1 MCNQSFQQNI
11 TYINDE
17 TKNNFNKCENI
28 NPGISR
34 KDENCAEN
42 KEVDDFEVLN
52 TINIINANRQILAQ
66 LNINS
71 LRNKFDALTLI
82 IKDKVHILV
91 CTETKLDDFFTDAKF
106 SIVGF
111 KAPVR
116 LDRTASGGGIIVY
129 IRDSIPS
136 KFLGNL
142 PSDEDSEGLFIEL
155 NLRNTKW
162 ILFAGYNPRRV
173 RISPFLSNIEHM
185 LNKYIHSY
193 DGPMV

>member
-17 TKNNFNKCENI
+17 SKNNFNECENI
-28 NPGISR
+28 NPDKSIR
-34 KDENCAEN
+34 DENCAEN

-52 TINIINANRQILAQ
+52 TINIKNANRLILAQ

-82 IKDKVHILV
+82 IKDKVDILV
-91 CTETKLDDFFTDAKF
+91 ITETKLDDSFTDAQF
-106 SIVGF
+106 SIVVF

-142 PSDEDSEGLFIEL
+142 PSDKDSEGLF
-155 NLRNTKW
+155 RAK
-162 ILFAGYNPRRV
+162 FAK
-173 RISPFLSNIEHM
+173 H
-185 LNKYIHSY
+185 
-193 DGPMV
+193 